1 MYNKNTLK
9 EVRPIVSKH
18 KTYEDLQQMFGP
30 YYPMPPATVLAEEEI
45 EYRCPYIS
53 RCETGA
59 NCFAVATPEP
69 LQDSDILNVKCRL
82 LGGKKLPVYARAARV
97 RK

>member
-1 MYNKNTLK
+1 M
-9 EVRPIVSKH
+9 RPIVSKH
-18 KTYEDLQQMFGP
+18 KTYEELQQMFGP

-82 LGGKKLPVYARAARV
+82 LGGKKLPIYARAARV
-97 RK
+97 KK